1 MKTKNQF
8 ALACFILFLAVA
20 IGAFGAHALKDI
32 VTGKYLI
39 TFKTGGQYHFY
50 HGLALLM
57 TATFNKL
64 WGNLFLKSYYFFLAG
79 IILFSFNCYLY
90 GITHLKVFAMIIPL
104 GGISFLIAWAL
115 MTFTFLKKDLK

>member
-1 MKTKNQF
+1 VNILNYLKND
-8 ALACFILFLAVA
+8 ILIIKFN
-20 IGAFGAHALKDI
+20 ISQNIFFNI
-32 VTGKYLI
+32 
-39 TFKTGGQYHFY
+39 FK
-50 HGLALLM
+50 
-57 TATFNKL
+57 
-64 WGNLFLKSYYFFLAG
+64 KSYYLFLAG